1 MECAEILGMG
11 LGGARPPPH
20 KKNLKWRVLVHSQWY
35 FSSVSSAE
43 NVEFPAG
50 SDLVDVD

>member
-20 KKNLKWRVLVHSQWY
+20 KKKLEMACFGAFSVVFFVRVL
-35 FSSVSSAE
+35 
-43 NVEFPAG
+43 G
-50 SDLVDVD
+50 RKC